1 MTLAAVP
8 DLMPT
13 EQEAPVRP
21 THLAAVAATPGV
33 RTCGGPQDLR
43 QGNLSQIL
51 RYLHGHGPS
60 SRKDIATGCGLAI
73 STLTALIGELK
84 AHRLVT
90 EMAPVRQA
98 QAGRPTR
105 PIALDGDPW
114 CVLGVHLTRDTV
126 TAVAATV
133 GGKELWL
140 DSRRRSG
147 HRGPAGQIRDLVL
160 GHLDR
165 MNQRQVVAVTA
176 AVSDHAS
183 TVSDLTAQE
192 LQATLTAAG
201 LIDEPCLVEVSTATP
216 LAGLQ
221 GARQLGLGP
230 GATAVYLGGLGHLTG
245 GLVVDGRTFPGA
257 GGAAG
262 SVAHTGV
269 AAAGAS
275 GCECGRTS
283 CLSSVAGPAALLTR
297 AGLLDKSAATRI
309 VLEDPESATALLQSR
324 AAAGDPR
331 VLAAL
336 DVAGLALGQV
346 LDTVIGLLDPH
357 AVILGDYLGTL
368 YPYLQPSLAA
378 RVRSSERIRVLERL
392 DPARVARGAALASQS
407 STLAAPLT
415 LTRPIQSG
423 SSRPSR

>member
-13 EQEAPVRP
+13 EQEAPVRS
-21 THLAAVAATPGV
+21 THLAAVNPTRSGKN
-33 RTCGGPQDLR
+33 CGGPQDLR

-51 RYLHGHGPS
+51 RYLHVNGPS
-60 SRKDIATGCGLAI
+60 SRRDIATGCGLAV

-90 EMAPVRQA
+90 EMAPVRRA

-105 PIALDGDPW
+105 PLALDGDPW

-133 GGKELWL
+133 GGEELWL

-147 HRGPAGQIRDLVL
+147 RGGPAGQIRDLVL
-160 GHLDR
+160 GRLDR
-165 MNQRQVVAVTA
+165 TDPRQVVAVMA

-183 TVSDLTAQE
+183 SVSDLTAQE
-192 LQATLTAAG
+192 LKATLTAAG
-201 LIDEPCLVEVSTATP
+201 LIDGPCLVEVSAATP

-221 GARQLGLGP
+221 GSRQLGLGP
-230 GATAVYLGGLGHLTG
+230 GATAVYLGGLGELTG
-245 GLVVDGRTFPGA
+245 GLVVDGLTFPGA
-257 GGAAG
+257 GGTAG

-275 GCECGRTS
+275 GCECGRAS
-283 CLSSVAGPAALLTR
+283 CLSRVAGPAALLTG
-297 AGLLDKSAATRI
+297 AGLLDKAAASRI
-309 VLEDPESATALLQSR
+309 VLEDPESAITLLQSG
-324 AAAGDPR
+324 AAVGDPR

-346 LDTVIGLLDPH
+346 LDSVIGLLDPH
-357 AVILGDYLGTL
+357 AVILGDYLGNL

-378 RVRSSERIRVLERL
+378 RVRSSERIRALEL

-415 LTRPIQSG
+415 LTRPIPSG
-423 SSRPSR
+423 SGRPST